1 MTHPG
6 NQSYTCDDEL
16 INIKSVL
23 FSEIQ
28 YCKEILQGIE
38 YNNIKKILLGFKC
51 YLQQFLISMLL

>member
-16 INIKSVL
+16 IHKKVC
-23 FSEIQ
+23 SEIQ

-38 YNNIKKILLGFKC
+38 YNDI
-51 YLQQFLISMLL
+51 